1 MPQWVYVNEIGKHEG
16 QEVTLKGWLYNKRSS
31 GKLHFL
37 QLRDGTGTIQCVV
50 FKGDVS
56 SETFQLADRLAQ
68 ESSFTVT
75 GTVRADARS
84 PLGFE
89 LSVKELQIL
98 QEAHDYPITPKEH
111 GVAFLQHQVLRQVAH
126 LQIGQVG
133 APHVGT
139 LRIDRGRRRAD
150 RT

>member
-1 MPQWVYVNEIGKHEG
+1 MPEWVYVSDIGRYEG

-37 QLRDGTGTIQCVV
+37 QVRDGTGVIQCVV

-56 SETFQLADRLAQ
+56 AETFQLADHLPQ
-68 ESSFTVT
+68 ESSLTVT

-89 LSVKELQIL
+89 LSVKSLDL
-98 QEAHDYPITPKEH
+98 
-111 GVAFLQHQVLRQVAH
+111 
-126 LQIGQVG
+126 
-133 APHVGT
+133 
-139 LRIDRGRRRAD
+139 
-150 RT
+150 